1 MIQDQ
6 NKMQVKEQKTDKI
19 FLSTVDRDPIS
30 SGSSARRG
38 ELKVNSASGWN
49 ARVPRLQGSDINS
62 NIRALS
68 MSVASGAWR
77 PPFQETTGVCLLF
90 AGMKQ

>member
-38 ELKVNSASGWN
+38 ELKVNSASG
-49 ARVPRLQGSDINS
+49 
-62 NIRALS
+62 
-68 MSVASGAWR
+68 
-77 PPFQETTGVCLLF
+77 
-90 AGMKQ
+90 